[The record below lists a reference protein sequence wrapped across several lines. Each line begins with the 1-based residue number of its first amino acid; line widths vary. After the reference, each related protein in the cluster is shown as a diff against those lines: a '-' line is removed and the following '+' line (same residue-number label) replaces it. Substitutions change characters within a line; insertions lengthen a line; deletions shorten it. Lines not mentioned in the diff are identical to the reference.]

1 MFKTLNSL
9 KSSVQFVLSTGMVL
23 ILVQFVLQWMFQDI
37 CLGALKERDI
47 EAKLKQVIT
56 DWEVVNLQFAN
67 FKTRGELLLK
77 GAETQEI
84 NGMIEESL
92 MVMNSLAANR

>member
-1 MFKTLNSL
+1 M
-9 KSSVQFVLSTGMVL
+9 
-23 ILVQFVLQWMFQDI
+23 
-37 CLGALKERDI
+37 GALKERDI